1 VPYCSGRS
9 SQFLKIKNWA
19 PPIRDSAQTARFKI
33 SMINETIPSS
43 KKLSKFPDI
52 VQGILVGR
60 LMFYNN
66 DPKEVVANRKR
77 AFTSLGIDLKKVVI
91 QRQEHGNKARV
102 ITGKDRGAGVFDP
115 KTYLKGTD
123 GMITKDKGVF
133 LVVHTADCVPISF
146 YDPKKKI
153 VAIAHAG
160 WKGTIKRIGEK
171 TVLEMKEVFRCDLK
185 NIIAYIGPS
194 IEPCCYRIEN
204 RDKKIIKFKKAFPGC
219 VYEKLN
225 RIYLDLWKANKKQ
238 LLEAGVLE
246 KNIEESKVCTYCSK
260 LDLPSH
266 YREGEERNR
275 SILSVIGRR

>member
-1 VPYCSGRS
+1 MA
-9 SQFLKIKNWA
+9 KEI
-19 PPIRDSAQTARFKI
+19 I
-33 SMINETIPSS
+33 SSS

-52 VQGILVGR
+52 IQGILVGR

-66 DPKEVVANRKR
+66 DPREVVANRKR
-77 AFTSLGIDLKKVVI
+77 AFASLGIDLKKVVI
-91 QRQEHGNKARV
+91 QRQEHGNKTRV
-102 ITGKDRGAGVFDP
+102 ISGKDQGAGVFDP
-115 KTYLKGTD
+115 KAYLKGTD

-160 WKGTIKRIGEK
+160 WKGTADKVGK
-171 TVLEMKEVFRCDLK
+171 KSVLKMKEVFNCDLK

-194 IEPCCYRIEN
+194 IGPCCYKIEN
-204 RDKKIIKFKKAFPGC
+204 RDKKITKFKKAFPDC
-219 VYEKLN
+219 VHEKAKG
-225 RIYLDLWKANKKQ
+225 IYLDLWKANKKQ

-246 KNIEESKVCTYCSK
+246 RNIEESKICTCCSK

-266 YREGEERNR
+266 YREGKKRNR